1 MTLPVDWPSGVR
13 CIRLDSVDSTNE
25 EARRLAAAGDRGPV
39 WIAAREQTSGRGRR
53 GNRWISQSGNLFATL
68 LLQVPHAQAAQ
79 LGFAASLAAADVV
92 SHYAGAVPVT
102 LKWPNDVLL
111 DGRKVAGILL
121 ETIVPDG
128 LAIGVGINLAH
139 HPDDTETPAIS
150 LRAATGAD
158 IDPDDGLAQLA
169 ARFAAWYAAWQSDGF
184 AGLKPH
190 WLKRAANHSAMIRA
204 RLADGEIGGVFED
217 LDHDGALLLRK
228 ADASLTRITAGEVF
242 FAGAAR

>member
-1 MTLPVDWPSGVR
+1 MTVPADWPSGVR
-13 CIRLDSVDSTNE
+13 CIRFNSIDSTNE
-25 EARRLAAAGDRGPV
+25 EARRIAATGNRGPV
-39 WIAAREQTSGRGRR
+39 WITAREQTNGRGRR

-79 LGFAASLAAADVV
+79 LGFASSLAAADAV
-92 SHYAGAVPVT
+92 SQYAGPHRVN

-121 ETIVPDG
+121 ETIAPDA
-128 LAIGVGINLAH
+128 LAIGIGINLFH
-139 HPDDTETPAIS
+139 HPDHTETPAIS
-150 LRAATGAD
+150 LHSATGAT
-158 IDPDDGLAQLA
+158 IDPDEALAQLA

-204 RLADGEIGGVFED
+204 RLADGEIKGVFED
-217 LDHDGALLLRK
+217 LDDDGALLLRK